1 MRVYLFISLFL
12 LLFNSKESLSQR
24 GSGYEYKVITVVESI
39 VPGGIG
45 RSRMIENNVEVN
57 IDKFTTERTDGTTSD
72 QRSVKRKDAKIDEFS
87 ESKMLN
93 FYSLTG
99 INFQNIAS
107 NDALVSSKLNQLSNE
122 GWVLEFVTSAVE
134 SDSGREDGNGI
145 YITRYILKRKSR

>member
-1 MRVYLFISLFL
+1 MRIFLIISLFL
-12 LLFNSKESLSQR
+12 LLFNSKESVGQS

-57 IDKFTTERTDGTTSD
+57 IDDFTTERSEGTDSD
-72 QRSVKRKDAKIDEFS
+72 QGSIKRKDAKIDEFS

-134 SDSGREDGNGI
+134 SDAGSEDGNGI
-145 YITRYILKRKSR
+145 YITRYILKRKAN